1 MKRGAD
7 SESLLKTDIKLC
19 WVMALRSEAI
29 PVIDAFDMS
38 IVSNELLFPIY
49 VNAKNGHALVI
60 SGTGSAKS
68 AAGAT
73 YLKSFL
79 DVKSYAAWINL
90 GIAGYFKEPT
100 GKLYQ
105 AIKVENHDNMRA
117 YFPGLRFSKFVDGC
131 ALSTVS
137 RPELDFPDQVLYDME
152 AAGFCELT
160 PTFSCNELTYVFK
173 VVSDTP
179 TTKATL
185 VTKNIVTKLI
195 ENNIGTMLKLVGAIG
210 ELVKDEKD
218 RLVIPHEV
226 NYYLEKFHFTE
237 SNRIKFHR
245 VYNKWQSTFPI
256 KTLDALNYT
265 PTSARELITCLEQD
279 LLDEVKD
286 WNLV

>member
-7 SESLLKTDIKLC
+7 SEALLKTDIKLC
-19 WVMALRSEAI
+19 WVMALRSEAN

-38 IVSNELLFPIY
+38 IVSNELLFPVY
-49 VNAKNGHALVI
+49 MNAENDHALVI
-60 SGTGSAKS
+60 SGTGPAKS

-73 YLKSFL
+73 YLNSR
-79 DVKSYAAWINL
+79 
-90 GIAGYFKEPT
+90 
-100 GKLYQ
+100 
-105 AIKVENHDNMRA
+105 RA
-117 YFPGLRFSKFVDGC
+117 YFPGLRLSKFVDGC

-137 RPELDFPDQVLYDME
+137 KPEVNFPDQVLYDME

-160 PTFSCNELTYVFK
+160 PTFSCNELIYVFK

-179 TTKATL
+179 TTKASL

-218 RLVIPHEV
+218 RLVIPHEI
-226 NYYLEKFHFTE
+226 NHYLEKFHFTE
-237 SNRIKFHR
+237 SNRIKFHQ
-245 VYNKWQSTFPI
+245 VYNKWQSTFPK